1 MKRSILKT
9 FLVTVPVF
17 AFAARPIFA
26 DETNTV
32 AEPSVTVTPMAQY
45 VTVRGDAAK
54 FREDW
59 GIKDGWTGG
68 IEDATYS
75 QKLGKDWQLNLEG
88 RAIFDNED
96 YRLRLEIVNPNV
108 GFVRVG
114 FTEFRT
120 YYDDNGG
127 FFRSFTP
134 SSFQLGRDL
143 FVRNGDV
150 FFETGLTLPNLPRLT
165 LGYERQYR
173 DGEKS
178 TLEWGAVTQ
187 GATTRNIFPSFKQPT
202 ETTDIIKLGVEHD
215 IASVHVADQFRF
227 EHFHQ
232 DTTRMDTSV
241 NLNTSSSKTVAVH
254 EDYRHDAFFNTF
266 RMDQHVNNK
275 VFWSMGYLF
284 TTLNGGGNLALDTM
298 PFSSPF
304 DRDWRAQAIAVDLDS
319 HVVNLNTMFGPFAG
333 LSLYAGLQAER
344 TTGNGFTD
352 ALLTEIAG
360 SGATNSPAVL
370 IRSSTDKDS
379 LEENFGLR
387 YTKIPFTTLYAEG
400 KWTEQ
405 QIDLG
410 ERETGGPATAFTRLT
425 DTDIFRQD
433 YTVGFNTAPIPR
445 VTLAGRY
452 RHSIYQN
459 DYEHEVDTGVSALG
473 YPAFITGQDFIED
486 EIMTKLTL
494 RPCRYFNVAFKYQKL
509 ATDIKTATES
519 VPFLAP
525 GRGLK
530 SGNFDANIY
539 SVSATLTPITRLYLT
554 GMFSLQDTR
563 AIAFANGNPA
573 VIPYHGNVY
582 TVMGTAGYAL
592 DNKTDMNVEYT
603 YSRTDNTAVN
613 ASAGLPLGLSDQRTG
628 LLVGLTRRVS
638 SNVMAR
644 VRYGFYD
651 YNDRSGGGIDN
662 YTAHLASASCTVRF

>member
-45 VTVRGDAAK
+45 MTVRGDAAK
-54 FREDW
+54 FRQDW
-59 GIKDGWTGG
+59 GIKDGWSGG
-68 IEDATYS
+68 IDAATYS

-96 YRLRLEIVNPNV
+96 YKLRLEIVNPNV
-108 GFVRVG
+108 GFVRAG

-143 FVRNGDV
+143 FVRNGDI
-150 FFETGLTLPNLPRLT
+150 FFETGLTLPNLPKLT
-165 LGYERQYR
+165 LSYERQFQ
-173 DGEKS
+173 DGDKS
-178 TLEWGAVTQ
+178 LLEWGPVTQ
-187 GATTRNIFPSFKQPT
+187 GGTTRNIFPSFKQPT

-215 IASVHVADQFRF
+215 IASVHIADQFRF

-232 DTTRMDTSV
+232 DTTRFDAST
-241 NLNTSSSKTVAVH
+241 NLVPGAAQTVAIH
-254 EDYRHDAFFNTF
+254 EDYRHDSFYNTF
-266 RMDQHVNNK
+266 HMDQHVNDK
-275 VFWSMGYLF
+275 VYWSMGYMF
-284 TTLNGGGNLALDTM
+284 TTLEGGGNLAVNTQ
-298 PFSSPF
+298 PFTTPF
-304 DRDWRAQAIAVDLDS
+304 ANDWRAQAIAVGLDS

-344 TTGNGFTD
+344 TSGNGFSD
-352 ALLTEIAG
+352 ALLTAIAG
-360 SGATNSPAVL
+360 SGTTNAPNAL
-370 IRSSTDKDS
+370 ILSTTDKDS
-379 LEENFGLR
+379 FEETFGMR
-387 YTKIPFTTLYAEG
+387 YIKIPFTTFYAEG

-405 QIDLG
+405 QVNLG
-410 ERETGGPATAFTRLT
+410 ERENSVDPSDAFVYKT

-452 RHSIYQN
+452 RHSIYDN
-459 DYEHEVDTGVSALG
+459 DYEHTVDTITG
-473 YPAFITGQDFIED
+473 YPGFITGQNFIED

-494 RPCRYFNVAFKYQKL
+494 RPCRYFNMAFKYQKL
-509 ATDIKTATES
+509 ATDIKTTTES

-525 GRGLK
+525 GGELT

-539 SVSATLTPITRLYLT
+539 SVSATVTPITRLYVT
-554 GMFSLQDTR
+554 GLFSLQDTR
-563 AIAFANGNPA
+563 TIAFANGNPA
-573 VIPYHGNVY
+573 VIPYRGNVW
-582 TVMGTAGYAL
+582 TAMGTAGYAL
-592 DNKTDMNVEYT
+592 DNKTDVNVEYT
-603 YSRTDNTAVN
+603 YSRTDNSTVN

-628 LLVGLTRRVS
+628 LLVGLTRRIS